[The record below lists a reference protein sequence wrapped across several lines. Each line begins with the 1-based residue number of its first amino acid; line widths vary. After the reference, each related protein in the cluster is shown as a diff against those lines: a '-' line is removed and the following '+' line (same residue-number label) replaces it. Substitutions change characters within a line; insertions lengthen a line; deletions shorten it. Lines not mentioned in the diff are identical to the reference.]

1 MSNFDS
7 YLLELIHMIAEQFL
21 SKDKFEKT
29 LEHFKQ
35 EISTLRTG
43 RANSQILDNVRVSAY
58 GAMMTINEVA
68 SVTAPDPQ
76 LVIVKPW
83 DKSLMAEIEKGIQ
96 SAQLNLNPV
105 VDGDIIRIVVPPLTL
120 ERRQQLIKILYQKAE
135 EAKVMIRNIRAEMRR
150 EIEKQEGS
158 SGVSED
164 DIKATEADLDA
175 LAKEY
180 VEEIDEQLSHKE
192 KELSS
197 I

>member
-1 MSNFDS
+1 
-7 YLLELIHMIAEQFL
+7 MIAEQFL
-21 SKDKFEKT
+21 SKDKFEKA

-150 EIEKQEGS
+150 EIEKQEGN

-164 DIKATEADLDA
+164 DIKATEADLDT